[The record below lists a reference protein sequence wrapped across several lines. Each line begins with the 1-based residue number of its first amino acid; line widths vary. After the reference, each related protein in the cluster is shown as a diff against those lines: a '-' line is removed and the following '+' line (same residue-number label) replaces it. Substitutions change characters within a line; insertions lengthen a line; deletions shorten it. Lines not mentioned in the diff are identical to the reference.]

1 VLKITASPDGPFD
14 INRADGD
21 GPSARFPQPIEAY
34 KSQVLNLDTYL
45 MAMRSSMADVAAATE
60 GALTEV
66 VKALGVPPQ
75 AYSYATASFMPDP
88 ANAGLLPW
96 PGIAPESLRKIAR
109 ENIAPQL
116 VIRARVADLAR
127 YSGLSHNIWEPGWQ
141 VGMRVASE
149 TPTAQDR
156 ADIRDA
162 ERFVWNCNRES
173 SYSDARERD
182 AHLLHPFDMFLR
194 AFGDDTHTFDGWAV
208 WTDMTRDGKVKAF
221 ANLPAGQVR
230 LAVPGR
236 GVAGNPRFFSAL
248 VDETGNPVKPLT
260 RDEMFW
266 AIRNPRN
273 DPNTWGYGFP
283 ESEIAILM
291 IQAFQSAIQLNN
303 DTFCYS
309 EDTEVLTAEGW
320 KYFSGVDIEHDTF
333 ATLNTDSGAFEYQR
347 ATEQVW
353 EDYEGDIY
361 NLKSRSVDLLVTPNH
376 RIVTV
381 YRPTFYTHDRK
392 NYDVTNAAAFH
403 EMLQG
408 MAPVSRYN
416 YCLPAFSSWGGTEIG
431 EKTFVRMAP
440 QYKTGTRVRV
450 SGDDY
455 CAFMGMYLSEGSLN
469 RQAGDKDEDAKS
481 RIQIHQCRKS
491 KGFEPFRA
499 LLARMIGHEPSYTDQ
514 GERFYVGWRGLAE
527 HVALFGKDCYT
538 KFIPQ
543 EILDATPRQQK
554 IFWDFFVYGDGC
566 ISYRQS
572 VNANRP
578 HAQEHIA
585 TTSRRMADQLQE
597 IAQKMGFAA
606 TIHRVDAAKYT
617 HGHIKGRPIKSVAV
631 RYDVYL
637 KKSPLQAVDTEKG
650 VYRGKIGCVT
660 VPNGT
665 LYVRRGGKAIWCGNS
680 RNSIPNG
687 IMLLKG
693 DFWNQSQLDAIMRE
707 WTNMKRGVSKMWGVP
722 VMSVPEGAEVEVM
735 PLMDLKGQEIR
746 YRDHINLM
754 GGLYCVV
761 SQFPPRRLGIFASGM
776 QRDSAP
782 VQNESVEQ
790 AGVDDPGLP
799 PLLGF
804 AANRVNE
811 YLVQPNWP
819 RLRMWFNGANPKQD
833 AREYEARKQART
845 WGESRA
851 EVDLKKLTDGV
862 PAKYRPLV
870 EVMQYCPED
879 SSKISAFSVLAAKWL
894 ETQAPKPD
902 EDDGEAGAAAPG
914 PDGKPP
920 DAPFPSKT
928 DPAASQSHGHRSGV
942 RRDGAAEEASA
953 EAAP

>member
-1 VLKITASPDGPFD
+1 MLKLTAPPDGPFD

-45 MAMRSSMADVAAATE
+45 MAMRSSMADVATATE

-66 VKALGVPPQ
+66 VKALGVPPS
-75 AYSYATASFMPDP
+75 AYSYAAISTMPDP

-266 AIRNPRN
+266 AIRNPRT
-273 DPNTWGYGFP
+273 DPNTWGYGFA
-283 ESEIAILM
+283 ESEVAILM
-291 IQAFQSAIQLNN
+291 VQAFQSAIQLNA
-303 DTFCYS
+303 DTF
-309 EDTEVLTAEGW
+309 T
-320 KYFSGVDIEHDTF
+320 
-333 ATLNTDSGAFEYQR
+333 
-347 ATEQVW
+347 
-353 EDYEGDIY
+353 
-361 NLKSRSVDLLVTPNH
+361 RS
-376 RIVTV
+376 
-381 YRPTFYTHDRK
+381 
-392 NYDVTNAAAFH
+392 
-403 EMLQG
+403 
-408 MAPVSRYN
+408 
-416 YCLPAFSSWGGTEIG
+416 
-431 EKTFVRMAP
+431 
-440 QYKTGTRVRV
+440 
-450 SGDDY
+450 
-455 CAFMGMYLSEGSLN
+455 
-469 RQAGDKDEDAKS
+469 
-481 RIQIHQCRKS
+481 
-491 KGFEPFRA
+491 
-499 LLARMIGHEPSYTDQ
+499 
-514 GERFYVGWRGLAE
+514 
-527 HVALFGKDCYT
+527 
-538 KFIPQ
+538 
-543 EILDATPRQQK
+543 
-554 IFWDFFVYGDGC
+554 
-566 ISYRQS
+566 
-572 VNANRP
+572 
-578 HAQEHIA
+578 
-585 TTSRRMADQLQE
+585 
-597 IAQKMGFAA
+597 
-606 TIHRVDAAKYT
+606 
-617 HGHIKGRPIKSVAV
+617 
-631 RYDVYL
+631 
-637 KKSPLQAVDTEKG
+637 
-650 VYRGKIGCVT
+650 
-660 VPNGT
+660 
-665 LYVRRGGKAIWCGNS
+665 
-680 RNSIPNG
+680 SIPNG
-687 IMLLKG
+687 MLLLKG
-693 DFWNQSQLDAIMRE
+693 DFWNQTQIDAIMRE
-707 WTNMKRGVSKMWGVP
+707 WTNMKRGVSKMWGIP
-722 VMSVPEGAEVEVM
+722 LMSMPEGADVDV
-735 PLMDLKGQEIR
+735 LSFMDMKGQEIR
-746 YRDHINLM
+746 YRDHLNLM
-754 GGLYCVV
+754 GGLYCVI

-819 RLRMWFNGANPKQD
+819 RLRVWFNGANPKQD

-920 DAPFPSKT
+920 GAPFSSKV

-942 RRDGAAEEASA
+942 RRDGTAEEASA
-953 EAAP
+953 EAGAP